1 MSISDLRQSYDD
13 APSFDVGD
21 LADNPFDQ
29 FADWFKQ
36 AVDAD
41 IMEPNAM
48 TLASV
53 DTDGQPDAR
62 IVLLKDADDRGF
74 TFYTNYK
81 SAKANQINT
90 KKDVALVFYWDKLFR
105 QVRIR
110 GPISKVD
117 REESQAYW
125 QTRPIKS
132 QLGAIASSQS
142 ETIKDRSVLEDAFAA
157 ALEKHGLEG
166 PIPLPEDWGGYRVI
180 PNTIEFWQGQRS
192 RLHDR
197 LVYVRDAEGWQVK
210 RLAP

>member
-21 LADNPFDQ
+21 LADSPFHQ
-29 FADWFKQ
+29 FHAWFKQ

-48 TLASV
+48 TLATV
-53 DTDGQPDAR
+53 DYDGRPDAR

-74 TFYTNYK
+74 TFYTNYD
-81 SAKANQINT
+81 SAKARQIGAHNEVT
-90 KKDVALVFYWDKLFR
+90 LVFYWDKLFR

-110 GPISKVD
+110 GPIVKVD
-117 REESQAYW
+117 RKEAEAYW

-132 QLGAIASSQS
+132 QLGAIASNQS
-142 ETIKDRSVLEDAFAA
+142 RTLDNRQQLEDAFQA
-157 ALEKHGLEG
+157 ALDKHGLEG
-166 PIPLPEDWGGYRVI
+166 PIPLPNDWGGYRVI
-180 PNTIEFWQGQRS
+180 PSTIEFWQGQRS

>member
-21 LADNPFDQ
+21 LAESPFDQ
-29 FADWFKQ
+29 FRQWFQ
-36 AVDAD
+36 AAIDAD

-48 TLASV
+48 TLATV
-53 DTDGQPDAR
+53 DNAGRPDAR
-62 IVLLKDADDRGF
+62 IVLLKDADERGF
-74 TFYTNYK
+74 TFYTNYG
-81 SAKANQINT
+81 SAKARQILT
-90 KKDVALVFYWDKLFR
+90 HPEVTLVFYWDKLFR

-110 GPISKVD
+110 GATTKVN
-117 REESQAYW
+117 RTEAEAYW

-132 QLGAIASSQS
+132 QLGAIASNQS
-142 ETIKDRSVLEDAFAA
+142 ETIKDRQQLENAFQA
-157 ALEKHGLEG
+157 ALDKHGLEG
-166 PIPLPEDWGGYRVI
+166 PIPLPDDWGGYRVI
-180 PNTIEFWQGQRS
+180 PSSIEFWQGQRS

>member
-21 LADNPFDQ
+21 LADSPFDQ
-29 FADWFKQ
+29 FQTWFQ
-36 AVDAD
+36 AAIDAQ

-48 TLASV
+48 TLATV
-53 DTDGQPDAR
+53 DLDGRPDAR
-62 IVLLKDADDRGF
+62 IVLLKDADERGF
-74 TFYTNYK
+74 TFYTNYG
-81 SAKANQINT
+81 SAKANQIAHEQE
-90 KKDVALVFYWDKLFR
+90 VSLVFYWDKLFR

-110 GPISKVD
+110 GPITKVD
-117 REESQAYW
+117 RDEAEAYW

-142 ETIKDRSVLEDAFAA
+142 ETIENRQVLEDAFAA
-157 ALEKHGLEG
+157 ALEKYGEDG
-166 PIPLPEDWGGYRVI
+166 PIPLPDDWGGFRVI
-180 PNTIEFWQGQRS
+180 PKTIEFWQGQRS